1 MPIARGWFTS
11 LVLCGLL
18 LGLNSLAVGQEKK
31 GESDDK
37 PTATKAVKDR
47 ATLEKELQETL
58 SGSALVGHFSVDG
71 QNSGKPPA
79 EERYTITKAQK
90 LKDDYWLLMTRIQY
104 GGKDLT
110 LPLTLKIVWAD
121 DTPMI
126 TLTDLTIP
134 GLGTFTSRVMIYR
147 GRYAGTWQHGEV
159 GGHLWGRVE
168 KLPAEDKAAPTKKP
182 EKAE

>member
-1 MPIARGWFTS
+1 
-11 LVLCGLL
+11 LL
-18 LGLNSLAVGQEKK
+18 LSLNSLALGQEKK
-31 GESDDK
+31 ESTEAK
-37 PTATKAVKDR
+37 SNGTKAVRDR
-47 ATLEKELQETL
+47 SVLEKELQETL
-58 SGSALVGHFSVDG
+58 SGCALVGHFSVDG
-71 QNSGKPPA
+71 QGGGKPAA

-90 LKDDYWLLMTRIQY
+90 LKDDYWLLITRIEY
-104 GGKDLT
+104 GGKDVT

-126 TLTDLTIP
+126 TLTDFAIP

-159 GGHLWGRVE
+159 GGSLWGRVE
-168 KLPAEDKAAPTKKP
+168 KLPADGKATETKK

>member
-1 MPIARGWFTS
+1 
-11 LVLCGLL
+11 LL
-18 LGLNSLAVGQEKK
+18 LSLNSLAHAQEKK
-31 GESDDK
+31 ESEGK
-37 PTATKAVKDR
+37 PNGAKAAAKDR

-58 SGSALVGHFSVDG
+58 SGCALVGHFSVDG
-71 QNSGKPPA
+71 KNEGKSAA

-104 GGKDLT
+104 GGKDVT
-110 LPLTLKIVWAD
+110 IPLTLKIVWAD

-126 TLTDLTIP
+126 TLTDFAIP

-147 GRYAGTWQHGEV
+147 GRYAGTWQHGEI

-168 KLPAEDKAAPTKKP
+168 KIPADEKAAPVKKD